1 MMISTL
7 KWREEF
13 KMDELANDESLRDDF
28 KSVGHVFG
36 KDKDGRP
43 VT

>member
-1 MMISTL
+1 MMIATL

-13 KMDELANDESLRDDF
+13 KMDELAADDDLRDAF
-28 KSVGHVFG
+28 STVGYVFG
-36 KDKDGRP
+36 KDREGRP

>member
-13 KMDELANDESLRDDF
+13 KVDELTTESFGDVF
-28 KSVGHVFG
+28 SSVGHVFG